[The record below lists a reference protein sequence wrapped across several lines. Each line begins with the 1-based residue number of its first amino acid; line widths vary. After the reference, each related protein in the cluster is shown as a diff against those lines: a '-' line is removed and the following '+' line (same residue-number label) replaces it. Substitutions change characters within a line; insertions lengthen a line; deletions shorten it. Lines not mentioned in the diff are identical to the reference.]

1 MKQDLKAKIENIISN
16 ENADENEILFHLKNL
31 LEETELEKNSA
42 KESKKISD
50 LVSENLTLLRSGQ
63 KWENL
68 IKTGFTDFDKS
79 FGGFLEG
86 ELIVIG
92 ARPAMGKSLLLMN
105 LALNISATI
114 PLVYFTFDLSEFSLT
129 NRIISAISKIE
140 YTKVAINALSA
151 DENDRLSSIEKQ
163 IKTHNLFINDSCYNS
178 MPNFKSLC
186 KIHIQ
191 ENGVRV
197 IIVDCL
203 QLMSSFKFRSNREAE
218 VSYISRELK
227 SFAKENNVCVIASS
241 QLSRSS
247 EYREG
252 KRPQLTDLRESGAIE
267 QYADK
272 VIFVHRPEY
281 YGITTDQDGNNIA
294 GLAELILAKNRNGN
308 VGEVKVRRNANFT
321 SFEDFDGYKNDF
333 KFSPSRLKEIESPS
347 ANDTPF

>member
-1 MKQDLKAKIENIISN
+1 MNQDIRKSIENIIDNSHS
-16 ENADENEILFHLKNL
+16 DENEILFHLKNL
-31 LEETELEKNSA
+31 LEEAELQKNSA

-50 LVSENLTLLRSGQ
+50 LVSENLILLRSGH
-63 KWENL
+63 KGENL
-68 IKTGFTDFDKS
+68 IQTGFTDFDKN

-86 ELIVIG
+86 ELVVIG
-92 ARPAMGKSLLLMN
+92 ARPAMGKSLLLIN
-105 LALNISATI
+105 LALNISATV

-129 NRIISAISKIE
+129 NRIISAISKIQ
-140 YTKVAINALSA
+140 YSKVVNNDLST
-151 DENDRLSSIEKQ
+151 DENDRLSLTEKELR
-163 IKTHNLFINDSCYNS
+163 THNLFINDSCYNS

-186 KIHIQ
+186 KIHMQ
-191 ENGVRV
+191 ENGVKV

-203 QLMSSFKFRSNREAE
+203 QLMSSYKFRSNREAE

-227 SFAKENNVCVIASS
+227 SFAKEHNVCIIASS
-241 QLSRSS
+241 QLSRAT

-272 VIFVHRPEY
+272 VIFINRPEY
-281 YGITTDQDGNNIA
+281 YGIITDQDGNNIA
-294 GLAELILAKNRNGN
+294 GLAELILAKNRNGY

-321 SFEDFDGYKNDF
+321 SFEDFDGYINDF
-333 KFSPSRLKEIESPS
+333 KFSPSRLKEIDNPF

>member
-1 MKQDLKAKIENIISN
+1 MKQDLKIKIENIISN

-31 LEETELEKNSA
+31 LEEAELEKNSA

-50 LVSENLTLLRSGQ
+50 LVSENLALLRSGQ

-86 ELIVIG
+86 ELVVIG

-105 LALNISATI
+105 LALNISASV

-140 YTKVAINALSA
+140 YSKIVNNAMSG
-151 DENDRLSSIEKQ
+151 DENDRLSAFEKKL
-163 IKTHNLFINDSCYNS
+163 KTLNLFINDSCYNS

-186 KIHIQ
+186 KNHMQ

-203 QLMSSFKFRSNREAE
+203 QLMSSYKFRSNREAE
-218 VSYISRELK
+218 VSYVSRELK
-227 SFAKENNVCVIASS
+227 GFAKENNVCVIASS
-241 QLSRSS
+241 QLNRAS
-247 EYREG
+247 EYREIG
-252 KRPQLTDLRESGAIE
+252 RAH
-267 QYADK
+267 
-272 VIFVHRPEY
+272 V
-281 YGITTDQDGNNIA
+281 
-294 GLAELILAKNRNGN
+294 
-308 VGEVKVRRNANFT
+308 
-321 SFEDFDGYKNDF
+321 
-333 KFSPSRLKEIESPS
+333 
-347 ANDTPF
+347 